1 MQSLRTAAQ
10 KQLSGELSALA
21 TTLARYLYGLPLVV
35 IYLIAVAAQSPSM
48 VPTIESRFLFYA
60 SCASVAQIIATV
72 FMIQL
77 FQQKSFAVGATFAKT
92 EALYAAV
99 GGALFFSQPLSATG
113 WSVVVIGVLGVWLM
127 SLGRGNHSVEWK
139 AVALGMGSG
148 FGFALTSL
156 WLREAS
162 ISLHVDYLLGA
173 AITLCYMVALQ
184 TLILTAYLTLKAP
197 ETLRGLWKHRRI
209 GWFIGASSALGSIG
223 WFTAMTLQN
232 VAYVKALGQLEFL
245 LVVLITHR
253 FFREKI
259 RAHEYLGMGFIALS
273 VLVLLLA

>member
-10 KQLSGELSALA
+10 KQLSGEMSALA

-35 IYLIAVAAQSPSM
+35 VYLIAVVAYSKSGIPAL
-48 VPTIESRFLFYA
+48 ENRFLVYA
-60 SCASVAQIIATV
+60 SGAAVAQILATV

-77 FQQKSFAVGATFAKT
+77 FQRKSFAVGATFAKT

-99 GGALFFSQPLSATG
+99 GGALFFSQPLTAIG
-113 WSVVVIGVLGVWLM
+113 WAVVVVGVLGVWSM
-127 SLGRGNHSVEWK
+127 SLGRGKQPVEWK
-139 AVALGMGSG
+139 AIILGLGSG
-148 FGFALTSL
+148 FGFAITSL

-162 ISLHVDYLLGA
+162 LSLAVGYLLGA
-173 AITLCYMVALQ
+173 ALTLCYMVLLQ
-184 TLILTAYLTLKAP
+184 TVILTVYLLLKAP
-197 ETLRGLWKHRRI
+197 GTIQGLWQHRRI

-259 RAHEYLGMGFIALS
+259 RTHEYLGMALIAIS